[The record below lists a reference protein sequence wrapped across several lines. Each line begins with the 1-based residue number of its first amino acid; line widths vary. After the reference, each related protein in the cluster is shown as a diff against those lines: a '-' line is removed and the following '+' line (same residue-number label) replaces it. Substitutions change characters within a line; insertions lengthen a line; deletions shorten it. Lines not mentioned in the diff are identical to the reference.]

1 MRWLAL
7 SVEAD
12 VEAVE
17 AVSEILG
24 RMGRGSAIEPLR
36 LVEDET
42 DEQAL
47 HPDPAAGYRVTAWV
61 PEDGDAPG
69 AVERIQKALWHLR
82 AFDLRPMTELQ
93 VATVDDVDWA
103 TAWRDGYEV
112 QRIGRL
118 RIVPSWLETPDDGGV
133 VVRLDPGMAFGT
145 GIHPTTR
152 GCLDML
158 QRVDPMPA
166 AALDVGCG
174 SGILAL
180 SALAL
185 GAERAV
191 GCDTDT
197 AAVEASR
204 ANAEH
209 NGLADRFVVRH
220 ASLTDDASER
230 FSLVLANLVA
240 AVLIELAPRLAAH
253 TAPRGTLIASG
264 IIDSRLDEVT
274 SVLAVAGFTEVDRIV
289 AGEWVTL
296 RCVRAA

>member
-17 AVSEILG
+17 AVSEIFG
-24 RMGRGSAIEPLR
+24 RLGRGSAIEPLR

-47 HPDPAAGYRVTAWV
+47 HADPAAGYRVTAWV
-61 PEDGDAPG
+61 PEDADAPA
-69 AVERIQKALWHLR
+69 AVERTQQALWHLR
-82 AFDLRPMTELQ
+82 AFDLRPMTELA
-93 VATVDDVDWA
+93 VAPVDDADWA
-103 TAWRDGYEV
+103 SAWRDGYEV

-158 QRVDPMPA
+158 QGLETTPA
-166 AALDVGCG
+166 TVLDVGCG

-185 GAERAV
+185 GATRAV
-191 GCDTDT
+191 GYDTDN
-197 AAVEASR
+197 AAIEASR
-204 ANAEH
+204 ANAKA
-209 NGLADRFVVRH
+209 NGMTDRFDVRH
-220 ASLTDDASER
+220 GSLPDDGAEG
-230 FSLVLANLVA
+230 FPLVAANLVA
-240 AVLIELAPRLAAH
+240 ALLIELAPRLAAH
-253 TAPRGTLIASG
+253 ADPGATLIASG
-264 IIDSRLDEVT
+264 IIDSRLNEVAA
-274 SVLAVAGFTEVDRIV
+274 VLAAAGFTEVDRIV
-289 AGEWVTL
+289 AGEWITL
-296 RCVRAA
+296 RCTRT